1 MASQENMTDPVEGLR
16 RNELPPPE
24 QELQALLH
32 FLSRQEGSDLHLK
45 AGYPPCVRIGGHLRQ
60 VQGPPLPETDYI
72 EKMLFPLVPPG
83 RGSEIER
90 TGGVDFSI
98 KIDTGDRFRV
108 NLFHAGGHTN
118 AAIRRVQNRIPS
130 FEDLHLPDIYR
141 ETIVKSMEGLIVVS
155 GVTGSGKSSTL
166 AAMLEYINQN
176 RAMHV
181 VTIEDP
187 VEYVFTPKKCIISQR
202 EVNLDVVDFPMA
214 LRHVVRQDP
223 DCILIG
229 EMRDRETILAAI
241 QAAETGH
248 LVLGTLHCSD
258 AQQTFS
264 RILEFFPQSEHDF
277 IRSSLANSL
286 RAIMVQRLIPGI
298 VAGKRFP
305 CTEVLLNN
313 AIVKDKILHEED
325 EDIPAILQQCHEEG
339 MRNFTFSLCE
349 LVRADVI
356 DRHTALDFAPNR
368 EKLIAELK
376 GIKTATDSLVGR
388 LRG

>member
-1 MASQENMTDPVEGLR
+1 
-16 RNELPPPE
+16 
-24 QELQALLH
+24 
-32 FLSRQEGSDLHLK
+32 
-45 AGYPPCVRIGGHLRQ
+45 
-60 VQGPPLPETDYI
+60 
-72 EKMLFPLVPPG
+72 
-83 RGSEIER
+83 
-90 TGGVDFSI
+90 
-98 KIDTGDRFRV
+98 V
-108 NLFHAGGHTN
+108 NLFRASGHTH

-130 FEDLHLPDIYR
+130 FQDLHLPDIY
-141 ETIVKSMEGLIVVS
+141 EKTIMVSQEGLILVS

-166 AAMLEYINQN
+166 AAMLDYINEH
-176 RAMHV
+176 RALHV

-187 VEYVFTPKKCIISQR
+187 IEYVFTPKKCIISQR
-202 EVNLDVVDFPMA
+202 EVNLDVLDFPTA

-229 EMRDRETILAAI
+229 ELRDRETMLAAI

-264 RILEFFPQSEHDF
+264 RILEFFPQSEHAF

-298 VAGKRFP
+298 KEGSRYPA
-305 CTEVLLNN
+305 TEVLLNN

-325 EDIPAILQQCHEEG
+325 EDMPAIMQQCREEG
-339 MRNFTFSLCE
+339 MRNFTQSLCE
-349 LVRADVI
+349 LVLADLI
-356 DRHTALDFAPNR
+356 ERHTALDFAPNR

-376 GIKTATDSLVGR
+376 GIKTASDSLVGR